1 MSRMMVRMP
10 ETVATAPRAEAPAGA
25 VAPDG
30 AVGCV
35 DESELQPLVGLLR
48 RAEDRFVAEF
58 DARMAQSE
66 FCSLS
71 LAHSRNVLRHLG
83 AGPRRASQ
91 LVGACEVSKQAVSQ
105 QIAHL
110 ERAGYLTSS
119 ADPAD
124 ARARI
129 ITLTPRGQA
138 AQQLVHRLFAEIE
151 AEWSTQ
157 LGEAPMAGLRAA
169 LTDLTSAQPGSSA
182 C

>member
-1 MSRMMVRMP
+1 MSGTMVGMQQ
-10 ETVATAPRAEAPAGA
+10 VASAPIAAS
-25 VAPDG
+25 
-30 AVGCV
+30 VGC
-35 DESELQPLVGLLR
+35 DETADVQPLVGLLR

-58 DARMAQSE
+58 DARMARSE

-151 AEWSTQ
+151 AEWSAQ
-157 LGEAPMAGLRAA
+157 LGEAQATALRSA
-169 LTDLTSAQPGSSA
+169 LTELTTGQPHAST